1 MEGKM
6 DRQDMLNTPI
16 VKQFLKGY
24 AQIEL
29 ARFSTAREAVFWA
42 FQGADNM
49 VAALLDCKTVGF
61 NKKSHKDKWQKFMSA
76 HPVFQQRVSADRIE
90 QCRKLWEEA
99 RYRDNPI
106 SADDAG
112 QVLEVAHQVF
122 KYGLEVLAPFSGV
135 SIEDLKKA
143 VYDAAKTELAMVESK
158 AIDDYLKA
166 REANTEQDASR
177 LGLHQYALMLGD
189 PATYTHYSLHS
200 DQPGVQELIQANTE
214 VAKDIAEGYAAFIR
228 AVTKIALNRVSEE
241 TWRLAT
247 SKDKVSGEQ
256 ASEFL
261 KRLADAFDFN
271 LLLRFSFIGYN
282 FIENVEQVREVI
294 KSLEEGRI
302 ELTNPRLVQESSPR
316 IVQYNVRIQK
326 E

>member
-1 MEGKM
+1 M
-6 DRQDMLNTPI
+6 
-16 VKQFLKGY
+16 
-24 AQIEL
+24 
-29 ARFSTAREAVFWA
+29 
-42 FQGADNM
+42 
-49 VAALLDCKTVGF
+49 
-61 NKKSHKDKWQKFMSA
+61 
-76 HPVFQQRVSADRIE
+76 
-90 QCRKLWEEA
+90 
-99 RYRDNPI
+99 
-106 SADDAG
+106 
-112 QVLEVAHQVF
+112 LEVAHQVF
-122 KYGLEVLAPFSGV
+122 EYGLEVLAPFSGV
-135 SIEDLKKA
+135 SIEDLKEA
-143 VYDAAKTELAMVESK
+143 IYDAAKTELAMVESK

-166 REANTEQDASR
+166 REANAEQDASR

-200 DQPGVQELIQANTE
+200 DQPEVQELIQADTE

-241 TWRLAT
+241 TWRLSA

-282 FIENVEQVREVI
+282 FLENVEQVREVI
-294 KSLEEGRI
+294 KSLEEGRM
-302 ELTNPRLVQESSPR
+302 ELVNPRLVQESSPR
-316 IVQYNVRIQK
+316 IVQYNVRIKK